1 MLERWRVA
9 SHAQHLCKKCWLAD
23 VIDHKRK
30 SASGVANMI
39 GDCHGVHSFA
49 VSGGLALASTSDN
62 GVRVVRDK
70 DNEPEP
76 ASRILLARDGERNSR
91 ARRKSAPIDQLR
103 ACQSHPE
110 WRK

>member
-1 MLERWRVA
+1 
-9 SHAQHLCKKCWLAD
+9 
-23 VIDHKRK
+23 
-30 SASGVANMI
+30 MI

-91 ARRKSAPIDQLR
+91 ARRRSAQSTSSGPASRIRNGENSFESARAIRQLAADLLQLLGCAHIAALPR
-103 ACQSHPE
+103 QTLAA
-110 WRK
+110 